1 MTVVYIPAPSPAEV
15 SASLDDPTSAAAVNR
30 VRSCFGLD
38 PATNPYFSNDGKVM
52 LLVLSPNEPR
62 YNPAERDAAYAEL
75 PDFASLSGD
84 SRFATYWAYLLTGEP
99 TSVGSSPESS
109 ESIIDVAAAIYN
121 QRLVETVPH
130 L

>member
-1 MTVVYIPAPSPAEV
+1 VIYIPAPSPAEFL
-15 SASLDDPTSAAAVNR
+15 AGIADPTSPAAINQ

-38 PATNPYFSNDGKVM
+38 PGTNPYFSENGKVM

-62 YNPAERDAAYAEL
+62 YDPDARDDEYESL
-75 PDFASLSGD
+75 PDFSELD
-84 SRFATYWAYLLTGEP
+84 EEERFATYWAYLLTGEP
-99 TSVGSSPESS
+99 TSVGGSPESS